1 MNRRR
6 KFLLASVLALQNSGF
21 IYPSCQKCFS
31 RIILVSKRSNCPKCG
46 CTGESGNANY
56 RYKLSLKVA
65 ESNKLFVITV
75 FGSCLDTF
83 FGLTATGLHRYI
95 QDPNK
100 IPETL
105 DNDTTQNLL
114 TKAVE
119 TCFVGQSF
127 IFGVTNFESHP
138 GQGADA
144 SNFLQQ
150 CSDHKRKARSLVAC
164 QIVLPDPGVAGFT
177 VIDYFCQLLQTFN
190 FRKLQCDSHAPNNH
204 LLSLDHS
211 NSDLSSIYTSDSTSY
226 FFKFC
231 SKDTFSKFWQ
241 PSLEFTSIVSKLTDN
256 DDFSASEQSKA
267 FGTLQQNRNSISIA
281 EATGSS
287 SCHDPIQHSWSLV
300 SYMDKKSTAEKLG
313 KELGLQAKELSAVH
327 SSHHEIGV
335 NDSNLFS
342 LEMREPLESSNTKS
356 FHSAVEIKN
365 RSQHEP
371 PCFQHHGIDTPT
383 SLQKRSTCCPP
394 SLVRLEVTASN
405 SQDGDPQIWDDLPFS
420 ESLNKFLAVLESEIA
435 ITQADVSSR
444 KHHVDNDIDTFHADH
459 SRLSVTPQRT
469 TGALH
474 TPPIALRSS
483 QAIVKANCS
492 KDDFL
497 FNCKVNL
504 SPSVEKESQ
513 PDNKVEAVSVNHSGR
528 GMSEYFLPNPY
539 LSALFSSSK
548 DSETIVT
555 LKKTIRIS
563 PPRDE
568 ILDHFSLNNK
578 YLNGCGEKSLSVMNE
593 KLTTLC
599 SRKYNDVSDLCK
611 LENKQYY
618 RWSKNQ
624 DDSFTIC
631 RKLTYPLETLCNS
644 PNRSTNTLKE
654 MPWGHIN
661 NNLTQS
667 YSIGYEGSYDAS
679 ADLFDDIAKEM
690 DIATE
695 ITKKSQEILLQQG
708 TSLAESHPSESDFSL
723 RSLSEDFIQPS
734 QKLSSQSISA
744 SRRSRTCS
752 PTPQFQSDS
761 EYNYNDVSDL
771 CKLENKQYYRWSKN
785 QDDSFTI
792 CRKLTYPLETLCN
805 SPNRSTNTLKE
816 MPWGH
821 INNNLTQSYS
831 IGYEGSYDASAD
843 LFDDI
848 AKEMDIATEITKK
861 SQEILLQ
868 QGTSLAESH
877 PSESDFS
884 LRSLSEDFIQPSQKL
899 SSQSISA
906 SRRSRTCS
914 PTPQFQSDS
923 EYNVENSQD
932 FVPCSQST
940 PISGF
945 HQTRIHGIN
954 RAFKKPVCYSDLDAN
969 CEKIRIFPENDKQQA
984 SPSCPK
990 NIKTPSQKIR
1000 SPIVSGISQPEVFN
1014 PSPFAE
1020 CHETDSDE
1028 WVPPTTQKI
1037 FPSDMLGFQVIG
1049 LGKCLAAHHFPDQ
1062 ELPRKKLKHIRQ
1074 GTNKGL
1080 IKKKLKNTLSAV
1092 VMKEKTPKYN
1102 CKSSG
1107 WISKCPD
1114 IQVLAAPQLHPI
1126 LGPDS
1131 CLECC
1136 LPFSEK
1142 GPPSVC
1148 DTQSAWSP
1156 ELF

>member
-6 KFLLASVLALQNSGF
+6 KFLLASVLALQNSSF

-31 RIILVSKRSNCPKCG
+31 RVILVSKRSNCPKCG

-105 DNDTTQNLL
+105 DNNTTQNLL

-150 CSDHKRKARSLVAC
+150 CSDHKRKAKALVAC

-226 FFKFC
+226 FFKSC

-287 SCHDPIQHSWSLV
+287 SCHDPIQDSWSLV
-300 SYMDKKSTAEKLG
+300 SYMDKKSTAEKLS

-327 SSHHEIGV
+327 NSHHEIGV

-342 LEMREPLESSNTKS
+342 LEMREPLKSSNTKS
-356 FHSAVEIKN
+356 FHSAVEIRN

-383 SLQKRSTCCPP
+383 SLQKRSACCPP
-394 SLVRLEVTASN
+394 SLVRLEETASN

-459 SRLSVTPQRT
+459 SRLSVIPQRT

-474 TPPIALRSS
+474 TPPVALRSS

-513 PDNKVEAVSVNHSGR
+513 PDNKVEALSVNHNGR

-568 ILDHFSLNNK
+568 ILFRPSTSESDHFSLNNK
-578 YLNGCGEKSLSVMNE
+578 YLNGCGEKSLSEMNE

-695 ITKKSQEILLQQG
+695 ITKKSQEILLQWG

-734 QKLSSQSISA
+734 QKLSLQSISD
-744 SRRSRTCS
+744 SR
-752 PTPQFQSDS
+752 
-761 EYNYNDVSDL
+761 
-771 CKLENKQYYRWSKN
+771 
-785 QDDSFTI
+785 
-792 CRKLTYPLETLCN
+792 
-805 SPNRSTNTLKE
+805 
-816 MPWGH
+816 H
-821 INNNLTQSYS
+821 
-831 IGYEGSYDASAD
+831 
-843 LFDDI
+843 
-848 AKEMDIATEITKK
+848 
-861 SQEILLQ
+861 
-868 QGTSLAESH
+868 
-877 PSESDFS
+877 
-884 LRSLSEDFIQPSQKL
+884 
-899 SSQSISA
+899 
-906 SRRSRTCS
+906 SRTCS

-954 RAFKKPVCYSDLDAN
+954 RAFKKPVFYSDLDAN
-969 CEKIRIFPENDKQQA
+969 YEKIRIFPENDKQQA

-1014 PSPFAE
+1014 PSPFAD

-1080 IKKKLKNTLSAV
+1080 IKKKLKNMLTAV

-1148 DTQSAWSP
+1148 DTPSAWSP
-1156 ELF
+1156 ELFSQKVT

>member
-6 KFLLASVLALQNSGF
+6 KFLLASVLALQNSSF

-114 TKAVE
+114 TTAVE

-127 IFGVTNFESHP
+127 IFGVTNFESHT

-150 CSDHKRKARSLVAC
+150 CSDHKRKAKALVAC

-204 LLSLDHS
+204 LLSLNHS
-211 NSDLSSIYTSDSTSY
+211 NSDLSSIYTSDNTSY
-226 FFKFC
+226 FFKSC

-287 SCHDPIQHSWSLV
+287 SCHDPIQDSWSLV

-313 KELGLQAKELSAVH
+313 
-327 SSHHEIGV
+327 
-335 NDSNLFS
+335 
-342 LEMREPLESSNTKS
+342 
-356 FHSAVEIKN
+356 
-365 RSQHEP
+365 
-371 PCFQHHGIDTPT
+371 
-383 SLQKRSTCCPP
+383 
-394 SLVRLEVTASN
+394 
-405 SQDGDPQIWDDLPFS
+405 
-420 ESLNKFLAVLESEIA
+420 
-435 ITQADVSSR
+435 
-444 KHHVDNDIDTFHADH
+444 
-459 SRLSVTPQRT
+459 
-469 TGALH
+469 
-474 TPPIALRSS
+474 
-483 QAIVKANCS
+483 
-492 KDDFL
+492 
-497 FNCKVNL
+497 
-504 SPSVEKESQ
+504 
-513 PDNKVEAVSVNHSGR
+513 
-528 GMSEYFLPNPY
+528 
-539 LSALFSSSK
+539 
-548 DSETIVT
+548 
-555 LKKTIRIS
+555 
-563 PPRDE
+563 
-568 ILDHFSLNNK
+568 
-578 YLNGCGEKSLSVMNE
+578 
-593 KLTTLC
+593 
-599 SRKYNDVSDLCK
+599 
-611 LENKQYY
+611 
-618 RWSKNQ
+618 
-624 DDSFTIC
+624 
-631 RKLTYPLETLCNS
+631 
-644 PNRSTNTLKE
+644 
-654 MPWGHIN
+654 
-661 NNLTQS
+661 
-667 YSIGYEGSYDAS
+667 SYDAS
-679 ADLFDDIAKEM
+679 ADLFDDIAEEM
-690 DIATE
+690 DITTE
-695 ITKKSQEILLQQG
+695 ITKKSQEVLLQRG
-708 TSLAESHPSESDFSL
+708 TCLAESHPSESDFSL

-734 QKLSSQSISA
+734 QKLSLQSISD
-744 SRRSRTCS
+744 SRC
-752 PTPQFQSDS
+752 
-761 EYNYNDVSDL
+761 
-771 CKLENKQYYRWSKN
+771 
-785 QDDSFTI
+785 
-792 CRKLTYPLETLCN
+792 
-805 SPNRSTNTLKE
+805 
-816 MPWGH
+816 
-821 INNNLTQSYS
+821 
-831 IGYEGSYDASAD
+831 
-843 LFDDI
+843 
-848 AKEMDIATEITKK
+848 
-861 SQEILLQ
+861 
-868 QGTSLAESH
+868 
-877 PSESDFS
+877 
-884 LRSLSEDFIQPSQKL
+884 
-899 SSQSISA
+899 
-906 SRRSRTCS
+906 SRTCS

-954 RAFKKPVCYSDLDAN
+954 RAFKKPVLYSDLDAN
-969 CEKIRIFPENDKQQA
+969 YEKIRIFPENDKQQA

-1014 PSPFAE
+1014 PYPFAE

-1028 WVPPTTQKI
+1028 WVPPTTRKI

-1080 IKKKLKNTLSAV
+1080 IKKKLKNMLTAV

-1107 WISKCPD
+1107 WIFKCPD
-1114 IQVLAAPQLHPI
+1114 IQDLAAPQLHPI

-1142 GPPSVC
+1142 DPPSVC
-1148 DTQSAWSP
+1148 DTHSAWSP
-1156 ELF
+1156 ELFSQKVT

>member
-1 MNRRR
+1 M
-6 KFLLASVLALQNSGF
+6 
-21 IYPSCQKCFS
+21 
-31 RIILVSKRSNCPKCG
+31 
-46 CTGESGNANY
+46 
-56 RYKLSLKVA
+56 
-65 ESNKLFVITV
+65 
-75 FGSCLDTF
+75 
-83 FGLTATGLHRYI
+83 
-95 QDPNK
+95 
-100 IPETL
+100 
-105 DNDTTQNLL
+105 
-114 TKAVE
+114 
-119 TCFVGQSF
+119 
-127 IFGVTNFESHP
+127 
-138 GQGADA
+138 
-144 SNFLQQ
+144 
-150 CSDHKRKARSLVAC
+150 AC
-164 QIVLPDPGVAGFT
+164 QIVLPDPGIAGFT

-211 NSDLSSIYTSDSTSY
+211 NSDLSSICTSDSTSY
-226 FFKFC
+226 FFKSC

-287 SCHDPIQHSWSLV
+287 SCHDPIQDSWSLV
-300 SYMDKKSTAEKLG
+300 SYMDKKRTAEKLG
-313 KELGLQAKELSAVH
+313 KELDLQAKELSAVH

-394 SLVRLEVTASN
+394 SLVRLEETASN

-474 TPPIALRSS
+474 IPPIALRSS

-513 PDNKVEAVSVNHSGR
+513 LDNKVEAISVNHNGR

-563 PPRDE
+563 APRDE
-568 ILDHFSLNNK
+568 ILFRPSTSESDHFSPNNK
-578 YLNGCGEKSLSVMNE
+578 YLNGCGEKSLSEMNE

-667 YSIGYEGSYDAS
+667 YSIGYDGSYDAS

-695 ITKKSQEILLQQG
+695 MTKKSQEILLQRG

-734 QKLSSQSISA
+734 QKLSLQSIS
-744 SRRSRTCS
+744 
-752 PTPQFQSDS
+752 D
-761 EYNYNDVSDL
+761 
-771 CKLENKQYYRWSKN
+771 
-785 QDDSFTI
+785 
-792 CRKLTYPLETLCN
+792 
-805 SPNRSTNTLKE
+805 
-816 MPWGH
+816 
-821 INNNLTQSYS
+821 
-831 IGYEGSYDASAD
+831 
-843 LFDDI
+843 
-848 AKEMDIATEITKK
+848 
-861 SQEILLQ
+861 
-868 QGTSLAESH
+868 
-877 PSESDFS
+877 
-884 LRSLSEDFIQPSQKL
+884 
-899 SSQSISA
+899 

-954 RAFKKPVCYSDLDAN
+954 RAFKKPVFYSDLDAN
-969 CEKIRIFPENDKQQA
+969 YEKIRIFPENDKQQA

-1037 FPSDMLGFQVIG
+1037 FPSDTLGFQVIG

-1080 IKKKLKNTLSAV
+1080 IKKKLKNMLTAV